1 MLEKQMEV
9 SSPLR
14 ALLLFSS
21 FSYVATPWTV
31 AHQAPLSMGFP
42 RQEYWSGL
50 PFSSPG
56 DLPDPGIKPAS
67 PPLAGGFLTT
77 EPPGKPNTESEG
89 LLFIFIWVDQMLSH
103 CPAHPVP
110 ASSDPSRTAPRTR
123 LEPAGSHGGV
133 WGQKAAWHSLSL

>member
-42 RQEYWSGL
+42 RQEYWSRL
-50 PFSSPG
+50 PFPSPG
-56 DLPDPGIKPAS
+56 NLPDPGIEPKSPA
-67 PPLAGGFLTT
+67 LTDGFFTT
-77 EPPGKPNTESEG
+77 
-89 LLFIFIWVDQMLSH
+89 
-103 CPAHPVP
+103 
-110 ASSDPSRTAPRTR
+110 
-123 LEPAGSHGGV
+123 
-133 WGQKAAWHSLSL
+133 